1 MHLQHS
7 IYIYIWL
14 SSSYRDDIY
23 TSNPTF
29 SPFYLH
35 ASDNFFFLNLSRDPW
50 PLVNSC
56 NMDANRP
63 PGLSCQADP
72 VRTLLFLIQNLHITI
87 SFFLYGSY
95 NLPFYY
101 FLCNRT
107 MKHADW
113 MARKYLTM
121 SSTASALS
129 SPLVDLTGM
138 GPTRLAKKYFYESQG
153 HMILFL

>member
-7 IYIYIWL
+7 IYNYILL

-35 ASDNFFFLNLSRDPW
+35 ASDNFFFFLNLSRDPW

-72 VRTLLFLIQNLHITI
+72 VRTRLFLIQNLHITI

-95 NLPFYY
+95 NLPLYLLFVQQNNETCRLNGSQVSNHELNSLSLE
-101 FLCNRT
+101 FTLGRP
-107 MKHADW
+107 DW
-113 MARKYLTM
+113 H
-121 SSTASALS
+121 
-129 SPLVDLTGM
+129 
-138 GPTRLAKKYFYESQG
+138 GPDQIG
-153 HMILFL
+153 